1 MAGSRSTFG
10 TFVKCRVSEGPRHL
24 SLKQFCSSASTF
36 ISEMANTAKMQ
47 ENENHLCIFDHDIEG
62 QLLHVEH
69 SITLWT
75 SEHSCIVQ

>member
-1 MAGSRSTFG
+1 
-10 TFVKCRVSEGPRHL
+10 
-24 SLKQFCSSASTF
+24 
-36 ISEMANTAKMQ
+36 MANTAKMQ

-75 SEHSCIVQ
+75 SEHLCIMQ